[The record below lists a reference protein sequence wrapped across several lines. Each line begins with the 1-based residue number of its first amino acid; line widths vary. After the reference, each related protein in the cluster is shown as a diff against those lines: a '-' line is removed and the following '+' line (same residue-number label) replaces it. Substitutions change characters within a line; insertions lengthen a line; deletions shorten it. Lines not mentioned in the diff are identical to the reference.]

1 MIGQLLRKFVIVAAD
16 KSGLIYVD
24 VKIVIKWS
32 VVINLRKNEN
42 YLETEIIYKI
52 YAVKI
57 CCMLTVLSILCC
69 LNFDAMKDCVLISV

>member
-1 MIGQLLRKFVIVAAD
+1 MSSQLLRKFVIVAPD
-16 KSGLIYVD
+16 KSGLIYAD

-52 YAVKI
+52 YVVKI
-57 CCMLTVLSILCC
+57 CCILTMLSMICC
-69 LNFDAMKDCVLISV
+69 LNFDAVKDSVLISV